1 MNIEMLPWRLRKI
14 STKSTKTEN
23 KLEMNTNIYQK
34 KKKQHVILKQTKI
47 KVKKQTEDLYKKC

>member
-23 KLEMNTNIYQK
+23 KLERNTNIYQK
-34 KKKQHVILKQTKI
+34 TKKITCHSKTN
-47 KVKKQTEDLYKKC
+47 